1 MAYRHSR
8 MPLSRE
14 RKARAF
20 WARSFKPKGKMDRL
34 LAETHPN
41 PERSG
46 CPGSG
51 CCSGRPHEDFMK
63 TTLSSPI

>member
-14 RKARAF
+14 RKTRAF
-20 WARSFKPKGKMDRL
+20 WARSFKAKGKMDRL

-41 PERSG
+41 PERWWLSRTLLPVRG
-46 CPGSG
+46 GDA
-51 CCSGRPHEDFMK
+51 ED
-63 TTLSSPI
+63 S